1 MTTSYDIIIRPILS
15 EKSFSTIKQKM
26 YTFVVHKD
34 ATKPQI
40 KKAIEE
46 IFKVKVEKVNTARY
60 DGKPK
65 RHGRHEGTTSAWKK
79 AYVQLTADSKP
90 IEFFESLQ

>member
-1 MTTSYDIIIRPILS
+1 MKGYDIIIRPVLS
-15 EKSFSTIKQKM
+15 EKSFATIKQKM
-26 YTFVVHKD
+26 YTFEVHKD

-40 KKAIEE
+40 KKAIED
-46 IFKVKVEKVNTARY
+46 IFKVKVEKVNTANY

-65 RHGRHEGTTSAWKK
+65 RHGRHEGTTASWKK
-79 AYVQLTADSKP
+79 AYVQLTKESKP

>member
-1 MTTSYDIIIRPILS
+1 MNSYDIIIRPILS
-15 EKSFSTIKQKM
+15 EKSFATIKQKM
-26 YTFVVHKD
+26 YTFEVHKD

-46 IFKVKVEKVNTARY
+46 IFKVKVESVNVANFK
-60 DGKPK
+60 GKPK
-65 RHGRHEGTTSAWKK
+65 RQGRTTGKTSAWKK
-79 AYVQLTADSKP
+79 AYVQLTIESKP